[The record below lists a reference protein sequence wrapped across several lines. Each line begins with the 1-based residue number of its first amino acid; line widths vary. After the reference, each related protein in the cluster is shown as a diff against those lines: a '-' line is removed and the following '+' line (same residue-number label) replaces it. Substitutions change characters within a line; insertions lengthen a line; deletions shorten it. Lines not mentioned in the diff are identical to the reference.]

1 MTFKEKRG
9 QIGWAI
15 LLLLFAFL
23 FMVPLIFM
31 ISMSLRTPD
40 TIGLPKLFIADIT
53 FKNYQNV
60 FAKNPQLPGN
70 FLGSVIVT
78 VSSVALV
85 AICSSMA
92 VFGFSRKNV
101 HGKVLIYNILLCTLM
116 VPLAGL
122 VVPLTQLNS
131 KLGWINNYMG
141 LILPYTA
148 LGIPYAITILQG
160 FMIGI
165 PKELEE
171 AAVID
176 GCGLMRLF
184 MQIVCPLLKP
194 GIVVIVI
201 WQFLTSWNE
210 FFLAMCTLTD
220 EAKKTLPLVAQQY
233 NGAYFSQPGTL
244 FAALTLITIPMLVFY
259 VLVQKQF
266 VKGLTAGAVKG

>member
-1 MTFKEKRG
+1 MTRKEKAG
-9 QIGWAI
+9 QIGWNII
-15 LLLLFAFL
+15 LLFVTFI

-31 ISMSLRTPD
+31 VSMSLRTPD
-40 TIGLPKLFIADIT
+40 TVGQPKLFIADIT
-53 FKNYQNV
+53 FKNYINV
-60 FAKNPQLPGN
+60 IENNPLLIKNFANSIIITVA
-70 FLGSVIVT
+70 SVILVT
-78 VSSVALV
+78 VCA
-85 AICSSMA
+85 SMA

-101 HGKVLIYNILLCTLM
+101 HGKVLIYNIILCTLM
-116 VPLAGL
+116 IPLAGL

-131 KLGWINNYMG
+131 KLGWINNYCG
-141 LILPYTA
+141 LIFPLTA

-160 FMIGI
+160 FMTAI

-171 AAVID
+171 AALID
-176 GCGLMRLF
+176 GCGIVRLF
-184 MQIVCPLLKP
+184 IQIICPLLKP

-210 FFLAMCTLTD
+210 FFLSMCTMTQ
-220 EAKKTLPLVAQQY
+220 ESMKTLPLIAQQY

-259 VLVQKQF
+259 ILVQKQF